1 MSPDRLQ
8 VKIVALLFMWP
19 PVLFSVNFI
28 VPYLAVQIGMI
39 LLSLAITVHILWIK
53 TKKGR
58 N

>member
-28 VPYLAVQIGMI
+28 VPYLAV
-39 LLSLAITVHILWIK
+39 S
-53 TKKGR
+53 
-58 N
+58 